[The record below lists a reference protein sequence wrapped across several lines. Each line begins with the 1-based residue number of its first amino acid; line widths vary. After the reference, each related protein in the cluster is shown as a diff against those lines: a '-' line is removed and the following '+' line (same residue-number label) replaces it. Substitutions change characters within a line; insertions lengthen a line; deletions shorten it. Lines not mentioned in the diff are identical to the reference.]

1 MRVQGR
7 YVHRQWKFITTGKI
21 VSKVSFSG
29 SNLLFLNSESL
40 YNLIYDFFMNIFPD
54 QNGKLLKE
62 TPAIFNSDSL
72 KTTLRGS
79 TKFYNDPLLPIS
91 LPLHHI

>member
-1 MRVQGR
+1 M
-7 YVHRQWKFITTGKI
+7 I
-21 VSKVSFSG
+21 
-29 SNLLFLNSESL
+29 
-40 YNLIYDFFMNIFPD
+40 FFMNIFPD

-79 TKFYNDPLLPIS
+79 TKFYNDPPLPIS